1 MKIMALEYCYE
12 PRNETEIF
20 LRDFKKIF
28 LNTSAEKNITENTPQ
43 TGSVQRLCSAVMKM
57 LDDEFRDPEKF
68 IEKFAEAI
76 EREDEIKME
85 DEFRTYDEWSSI
97 AYLSVIAF
105 MDDEYDTQ
113 IEEAD
118 FKKLRTVQDLYDAC
132 TKK

>member
-1 MKIMALEYCYE
+1 M
-12 PRNETEIF
+12 
-20 LRDFKKIF
+20 
-28 LNTSAEKNITENTPQ
+28 
-43 TGSVQRLCSAVMKM
+43 
-57 LDDEFRDPEKF
+57 EKF
-68 IEKFAEAI
+68 IESLAEAL
-76 EREDEIKME
+76 EREGEIKME

-105 MDDEYDTQ
+105 MDDEYNTQ

>member
-1 MKIMALEYCYE
+1 M
-12 PRNETEIF
+12 
-20 LRDFKKIF
+20 D
-28 LNTSAEKNITENTPQ
+28 
-43 TGSVQRLCSAVMKM
+43 
-57 LDDEFRDPEKF
+57 KF
-68 IEKFAEAI
+68 IKLFAEAL

-97 AYLSVIAF
+97 AYLSVIAM